1 MVCTYCGGKTEIFNS
16 RHLSRIN
23 GTWRRR
29 HCLKCGA
36 IITTTEETDYSKQWV
51 VEGKNKRFKPF
62 LRDKLY
68 LSVYNTLGHRKTATS
83 DASDITA
90 TVISKLGKKS
100 NNGKLS
106 KEDIIDT
113 TYFTLYKFDKP
124 ASVQYRAYHK
134 G

>member
-1 MVCTYCGGKTEIFNS
+1 MVCIYCGGKTEIFNS

-29 HCLKCGA
+29 RCLKCGA

-68 LSVYNTLGHRKTATS
+68 LSVFNNLGHRKTATI
-83 DASDITA
+83 DAIAITV

-100 NNGKLS
+100 KDGKLS

-113 TYFTLYKFDKP
+113 TYSTLARFDKP
-124 ASVQYRAYHK
+124 ASVQYKAYHK
-134 G
+134 S